1 MATFTNFATLTY
13 NGVSTNSNTVTG
25 EILEAVFATKTAVTQ
40 FYGPNDTVTYAISLI
55 NSSTAAV
62 TGLTLTDDLG
72 GYTFGATTVYPLAY
86 TDGSIRYYINGVLQA
101 APVVN
106 AGPPLAVTG
115 ISVPAGGN
123 AMIIYETTVTA
134 FAPIAADSSI
144 TNTVTV
150 TGGSLTTPVTASE
163 TINTLDAAELNI
175 RKSVD
180 PVVVTENGQLTYTFV
195 IENTGNTDAVATDD
209 IVLSDN
215 FDPILT
221 NISVTLNGTPLSEG
235 TGYTYDEASGAF
247 ATVAGQI
254 TVPAA
259 SYVQNA
265 DGSWTVIPGTATLV
279 VSGTV

>member
-25 EILEAVFATKTAVTQ
+25 EILEAVFATKTAVTPS
-40 FYGPNDTVTYAISLI
+40 YGPNDTVTYAISLI

-72 GYTFGATTVYPLAY
+72 GYAFGATTVYPLAY

-101 APVVN
+101 APAVN
-106 AGPPLAVTG
+106 AGPPLAITG